1 MHVKRLLSLLLTA
14 LLAVTVLASCAG
26 RSDFSKEA
34 ADALNNAQTIVHFS
48 TDSQLTKALKDS
60 LKDNVQ
66 PDDVRNAMAADK
78 NLQALLTDGYQLNI
92 LAVQADD
99 ANAAAQAIA
108 QNASGIVTG
117 KKAEGKI
124 AMVLADSGYY
134 YAAILTYR
142 DTSSSSGNDDGS
154 DEEPPAPPEVTD
166 ITVEIP
172 EGSVA
177 GTLKVSDL
185 SFTAKYSDG
194 TTQPIAF
201 SDLTYTCNPAL
212 TDDTFETAG
221 TYTLT
226 ITYDGKTF
234 TETIEVEGDPE
245 NSDTWEIDSNGT
257 LHIPQGATTI
267 GSAAFGQN
275 PDVHK
280 VDLTGTDITRI
291 EDMAFSMSTSLETV
305 ILSDKI
311 EYIGTDAFS
320 ACTNLKEVTI
330 NGTSDIQICE
340 NIFSSC
346 TSLEKVTFAGNITS
360 IPAQMFFGASSL
372 VNVDLGNISTIGSAA
387 FLNCTKLETV
397 LGSNLT
403 NIESTAFSGC
413 SALKN
418 IDLSHAESIKLKA
431 FYNCGSLTQID
442 LSSIKTI
449 DQQAFSMQAPMF
461 GGPAPVITDVRF
473 GENVSKISNAAFS
486 NAFADNKVNIYYGDG
501 SEEAAEKLQ
510 SIGFNPPYGT
520 EVTWHSY
527 ADGDS
532 VF

>member
-14 LLAVTVLASCAG
+14 LLAVTVLAGCAG

-78 NLQALLTDGYQLNI
+78 NLQALLTDGCQLDVF
-92 LAVQADD
+92 AVRANTVKD
-99 ANAAAQAIA
+99 AAESIA
-108 QNASGIVTG
+108 QNIASIASG
-117 KKAEGKI
+117 KKSEGKA
-124 AMVLADSGYY
+124 AMVLADNGYY
-134 YAAILTYR
+134 YAAVLTCR
-142 DTSSSSGNDDGS
+142 DSNSSSGNDDGS

-291 EDMAFSMSTSLETV
+291 EYMAFSMSTSLETV

-311 EYIGTDAFS
+311 EYIGDSAFS

-330 NGTSDIQICE
+330 NGTSDIQME
-340 NIFSSC
+340 SSIFASC
-346 TSLEKVTFAGNITS
+346 KSLEKVTFAGNIKS
-360 IPAQMFFGASSL
+360 IPGYMFDGASSL
-372 VNVDLGNISTIGSAA
+372 VSVNLGNIDTIGTAA
-387 FLNCTKLETV
+387 FTNCKKLETV

-403 NIESTAFSGC
+403 NIGSTAFSGC
-413 SALKN
+413 SALAN
-418 IDLSHAESIKLKA
+418 IDLSNAVSIDTSA
-431 FYNCGSLTQID
+431 FRNCGKLTKLD
-442 LSSIKTI
+442 LSSIETI
-449 DQQAFSMQAPMF
+449 GQQAFSMQAPMF

>member
-78 NLQALLTDGYQLNI
+78 NLQALLTDGCQLDVF
-92 LAVQADD
+92 AVRANTVKD
-99 ANAAAQAIA
+99 AAESIA
-108 QNASGIVTG
+108 QNIASIASG
-117 KKAEGKI
+117 KKSEGKA

-134 YAAILTYR
+134 YAAVLTYR

-291 EDMAFSMSTSLETV
+291 EYMAFSMSTSLETV
-305 ILSDKI
+305 IL
-311 EYIGTDAFS
+311 
-320 ACTNLKEVTI
+320 VTAHFLPA
-330 NGTSDIQICE
+330 QISKKSPSTE
-340 NIFSSC
+340 Q
-346 TSLEKVTFAGNITS
+346 VTFKWS
-360 IPAQMFFGASSL
+360 PASLQAVKALKKSLLPAISKASP
-372 VNVDLGNISTIGSAA
+372 GI
-387 FLNCTKLETV
+387 C
-397 LGSNLT
+397 
-403 NIESTAFSGC
+403 STA
-413 SALKN
+413 L
-418 IDLSHAESIKLKA
+418 LL
-431 FYNCGSLTQID
+431 
-442 LSSIKTI
+442 
-449 DQQAFSMQAPMF
+449 
-461 GGPAPVITDVRF
+461 
-473 GENVSKISNAAFS
+473 
-486 NAFADNKVNIYYGDG
+486 
-501 SEEAAEKLQ
+501 
-510 SIGFNPPYGT
+510 
-520 EVTWHSY
+520 W
-527 ADGDS
+527 
-532 VF
+532 

>member
-78 NLQALLTDGYQLNI
+78 NLQALLTDGCQLDVF
-92 LAVQADD
+92 AVRANTVKD
-99 ANAAAQAIA
+99 AAESIA
-108 QNASGIVTG
+108 QNIASIASG
-117 KKAEGKI
+117 KKSEGKA

-154 DEEPPAPPEVTD
+154 DEEPPAPPEVTG

-177 GTLKVSDL
+177 GTLQVSSL
-185 SFTAKYSDG
+185 IFSAKYSDG
-194 TTQPIAF
+194 TVQSIDF
-201 SDLTYTCNPAL
+201 SDLTYTCDPAL
-212 TDDTFETAG
+212 TGGIFETAG
-221 TYTLT
+221 TYVLT
-226 ITYDGKTF
+226 VTYEGKTY
-234 TETIEVEGDPE
+234 TTTVKVDGDP
-245 NSDTWEIDSNGT
+245 NKPSTWEIDESGT

-267 GSAAFGQN
+267 GSGAFGKDS
-275 PDVHK
+275 DVRT
-280 VDLTGTDITRI
+280 VNLTGTNITRI
-291 EDMAFSMSTSLETV
+291 EYMAFSMCDALETV
-305 ILSDKI
+305 TLSDKI

>member
-14 LLAVTVLASCAG
+14 LLAVTVLAGCAG

-66 PDDVRNAMAADK
+66 PDDVRSAMAADK
-78 NLQALLTDGYQLNI
+78 NLQALLTDGYQLDI

-134 YAAILTYR
+134 YAAVLTYR

-291 EDMAFSMSTSLETV
+291 EYMAFSMSTSLETV

-311 EYIGTDAFS
+311 EYIGDSAFS

-330 NGTSDIQICE
+330 NGTSDIQME
-340 NIFSSC
+340 SSIFASC
-346 TSLEKVTFAGNITS
+346 KSLEKVTFAGNIKS
-360 IPAQMFFGASSL
+360 IPGYMFDGASSL
-372 VNVDLGNISTIGSAA
+372 VSVNLGNIDTIGTAA
-387 FLNCTKLETV
+387 FTNCKKLETV

-403 NIESTAFSGC
+403 NIGSTAFSGC
-413 SALKN
+413 SALTN
-418 IDLSHAESIKLKA
+418 IDLSNAVSIDISA
-431 FYNCGSLTQID
+431 FYNCGKLTKLD
-442 LSSIKTI
+442 LSSVETI
-449 DQQAFSMQAPMF
+449 GQQAFSMQAPMF

-510 SIGFNPPYGT
+510 RIGFNPPYGT